1 MFIKNTDLKIVIEP
15 LKAPFGF
22 KGGYA
27 QELWQVVVKVESDKT
42 FGIGI
47 GLQSTLWSDASV
59 YASGSYASGN
69 AYMLLITEYALKL
82 IKGKEFATPFDALD
96 FVEDKA
102 FEYAKEI
109 TGNKNL
115 RKTFALNALVAVDN
129 ALWQLYGKENHT
141 EDFLS
146 LIDGEYK
153 KPLMNKVDKICNIP
167 LITYNMTMDDVKK
180 LVDDGY
186 FFLKI
191 KIGSDPDKDGSYE
204 KMLKWD
210 KQRLYDIHNT
220 VRDIKTPYTENGFIP
235 YYLDANGRY
244 DTKERLKEFLAYA
257 EEIGAL
263 ERIAIIEE
271 PFDEENKIDV
281 SDLNVRIAADE
292 SAHSC
297 EDVIERIKLGYKAI
311 ALKPIAKTMS
321 ESIKILYEAYK
332 NNIPCFC
339 ADLTVPPVMVEFN
352 KNIAARMDKFPGIK
366 TGIMESNGPQNYVN
380 WEKMKSYHP
389 MYKKAGFVEPVD
401 GIFNLDNDFF
411 EISGGIF
418 KDSDYYTN
426 LFK

>member
-1 MFIKNTDLKIVIEP
+1 
-15 LKAPFGF
+15 
-22 KGGYA
+22 
-27 QELWQVVVKVESDKT
+27 
-42 FGIGI
+42 
-47 GLQSTLWSDASV
+47 
-59 YASGSYASGN
+59 
-69 AYMLLITEYALKL
+69 
-82 IKGKEFATPFDALD
+82 
-96 FVEDKA
+96 
-102 FEYAKEI
+102 
-109 TGNKNL
+109 
-115 RKTFALNALVAVDN
+115 
-129 ALWQLYGKENHT
+129 
-141 EDFLS
+141 
-146 LIDGEYK
+146 
-153 KPLMNKVDKICNIP
+153 MNKVDKICNIP

-180 LVDDGY
+180 LVDDGF

-191 KIGSDPDKDGSYE
+191 KIGSDPDRDGSFE

-220 VRDIKTPYTENGFIP
+220 VKDIETPYTENGFIP

-244 DTKERLKEFLAYA
+244 DSKERLNEFLSYA

-263 ERIAIIEE
+263 ERISIIEE

-321 ESIKILYEAYK
+321 ESIKILYEAHK

-366 TGIMESNGPQNYVN
+366 TGIMESNGPQNYIN
-380 WEKMKSYHP
+380 WEEMKSYHP